1 MKNQI
6 FNPFKSTELKPC
18 FYDVAEPIKE
28 LGEYKVYVNTY
39 ASQIIAFR
47 GVAITERVK
56 ISDELLE
63 QLHTNTPPTD
73 SSIYGYERCKEFEK
87 KGIELYNKHFNK

>member
-1 MKNQI
+1 MRTQI
-6 FNPFKSTELKPC
+6 FNPFKSTEREAW
-18 FYDVAEPIKE
+18 FYDVAKPIKE
-28 LGEYKVYVNTY
+28 LGEYKIYKNHSS
-39 ASQIIAFR
+39 SQIIAFR